1 MKYVF
6 ALVLAIALF
15 ICPVSADADKLPA
28 EYEDF
33 ANAIPSDVAELLP
46 DDFFSSSVS
55 DISDAVTEAV
65 TPGYLLRIVR
75 QLLSGGIGGA
85 FSFFALL
92 VGLAVLTLLLNIFT
106 ESVSGGTLKS
116 AVAYGTSVCTVSA
129 IVALQLP
136 IIIAADEFFGR
147 ICIVMNSMIPVMTA
161 LYISGGNTA
170 GAAVASSSLII
181 HINLIEIGATAI
193 VIPSI
198 SVCMALMLA
207 DTMRKGAGSLY
218 GIVGTIKK
226 TVAFVFGLCSTLLM
240 ASLSAQN
247 ILATAGDNAGARA
260 VKFVAGNMIP
270 VVGSTVGE
278 TLRTIAVSVKLL
290 RSTVGIAGL
299 IVIALL
305 LLPFLIE
312 LFLTRFSLNCAAA
325 VAEILGCSNLVKLY
339 RELGSLYGYI
349 IAAAAMASLMCI
361 LSLTLFSIGSTA
373 IGGTGL

>member
-1 MKYVF
+1 MKYVLTLLF
-6 ALVLAIALF
+6 AIVLF
-15 ICPVSADADKLPA
+15 ICPVSADTDKLPA

-33 ANAIPSDVAELLP
+33 ANAIPDDVAEMLP
-46 DDFFSSSVS
+46 DGFFSSSVS
-55 DISDAVTEAV
+55 DISDAVTETV

-85 FSFFALL
+85 FSLFALL

-129 IVALQLP
+129 IVTLQLP
-136 IIIAADEFFGR
+136 KIIAADEFFSR
-147 ICIVMNSMIPVMTA
+147 ICIVMNSLIPVMTA
-161 LYISGGNTA
+161 LYLSGGNTA

-193 VIPSI
+193 VIPAVSA
-198 SVCMALMLA
+198 CMALMLA
-207 DTMRKGAGSLY
+207 DTLRTREGSLL
-218 GIVGTIKK
+218 GVVGTIKR
-226 TVAFVFGLCSTLLM
+226 TVAFIFGLCSTLLM

-247 ILATAGDNAGARA
+247 ILAAAGDNAGARA
-260 VKFVAGNMIP
+260 VKYVAGNMIP

-299 IVIALL
+299 VAIALL

-312 LFLTRFSLNCAAA
+312 LFLTRFALNCAAA
-325 VAEILGCSNLVKLY
+325 VAEILGCRNLVKLY

-349 IAAAAMASLMCI
+349 IAAAAMASLLCI
-361 LSLTLFSIGSTA
+361 LSLTLFSISSTA
-373 IGGTGL
+373 IGGAGL